1 MENLARTCS
10 PIANIP
16 ALTDCSSIFWATF
29 CLLPPPV
36 HLLSTILFTRSS
48 FLAPST
54 KNSSKLVPAGPKA
67 DASRLSHLRPWL
79 EWNASSSSIL
89 PSCSQPASSASTP
102 LPVSSQCQPQLP
114 SLHSALV
121 GGGLSATYSS
131 QMPQP
136 RDPGRTA
143 CWRTPL
149 PGQSPRTMKQGR
161 NGANKGLKGSVAN
174 RVEGSGTGDTA
185 SSALLRFAAITSCL
199 SGCLLP
205 NSNFGTSPGG
215 WHHV

>member
-36 HLLSTILFTRSS
+36 HLLSTILLTRSS

-67 DASRLSHLRPWL
+67 DASRLSHLHPWL
-79 EWNASSSSIL
+79 EWNASSSSTL

-102 LPVSSQCQPQLP
+102 SPVSSQCQLQLP
-114 SLHSALV
+114 SLHSAL
-121 GGGLSATYSS
+121 GGEVYQQLILARCHSLGIQAG
-131 QMPQP
+131 QP
-136 RDPGRTA
+136 AGE
-143 CWRTPL
+143 L
-149 PGQSPRTMKQGR
+149 PCQGK
-161 NGANKGLKGSVAN
+161 AH
-174 RVEGSGTGDTA
+174 
-185 SSALLRFAAITSCL
+185 AL
-199 SGCLLP
+199 
-205 NSNFGTSPGG
+205 
-215 WHHV
+215 